1 MIVDNSSSIS
11 ENVTSSW
18 QSSVSNRPAVLVPVK
33 QFGQAKHRL
42 SKVLSS
48 DERADLARKMAEHV
62 LAAAYPLPC
71 AVVCET
77 KEVANWAESQG
88 ALALER
94 PSLGLNRA
102 VTDGVERVFSLGASE
117 VIVVHSDLPGA
128 REIVR
133 LSGYEGITIVPDR
146 KRSGTNA
153 ICIPRGC
160 SFNFSYGKGSFHRHL
175 DQARKSGFP
184 VRVMLDAYGLSLDVD
199 LPKDL
204 YEALETGLLQ

>member
-1 MIVDNSSSIS
+1 MIVDNTLAIG
-11 ENVTSSW
+11 NPVNAQ
-18 QSSVSNRPAVLVPVK
+18 QSALSGRPVVLVPVK

-42 SKVLSS
+42 SEVLST
-48 DERADLARKMAEHV
+48 DERAELARKMAEHV

-77 KEVANWAESQG
+77 KEVAEWAERQG

-102 VTDGVERVFSLGASE
+102 VTNGVERLFSLGASE

-128 REIVR
+128 REIAE

-146 KRSGTNA
+146 TKSGTNV
-153 ICIPRGC
+153 ICIPHGC
-160 SFNFSYGKGSFHRHL
+160 RFDFSYGKGSFQRHL
-175 DQARKSGFP
+175 DQANRSGFP
-184 VRVMLDAYGLSLDVD
+184 VRVILDVYGLSLDID

-204 YEALETGLLQ
+204 YEALEAGLL